1 MSNNRREKKKKKK
14 ILLGLF
20 MILFVGIVLT
30 ASTYAW
36 FTANQTVTVQQ
47 IDINVAAANGLQ
59 LSVDGSN
66 WKPYIAK
73 DEILGANSTY
83 PGAINQVPDTMV
95 PVSTVGATDNSTG
108 FMNMYLGTV
117 VAGNSGTNILTATKT
132 TETVT
137 TSTSGD
143 FVAFDLFFKVTEGN
157 DIYLTN
163 NSSVSAI
170 SSSKGIEN
178 SARVAFILEGTSGA
192 ESTLSTIQAMKS
204 PQTPIIWEPNNNAHT
219 ANAIAHARDVYGEA
233 LTSTQVVGSYYG
245 VKGPIDSTN
254 NVGLASRD
262 ATYFSVVTPAIKTG
276 TSGIPTSAYA
286 QAFHLDAGVTKVRIY
301 MWIEGQDYD
310 CEDAASGSDLSYNLQ
325 FSILDKA

>member
-1 MSNNRREKKKKKK
+1 MSNNRKEKKKKKK

-66 WKPYIAK
+66 WKPYISK

-83 PGAINQVPDTMV
+83 PAAVNQVPETMV
-95 PVSTVGATDNSTG
+95 PVSTVGATNSSTG
-108 FMNMYLGTV
+108 WMDMYLGTV
-117 VAGNSGTNILTATKT
+117 TASNAGTNILTASKS
-132 TETVT
+132 TEVAT
-137 TSTSGD
+137 TSTTGD
-143 FVAFDLFFKVTEGN
+143 FVAFDLFFQTTEAKQ
-157 DIYLTN
+157 IYLTN
-163 NSSVSAI
+163 NSSVTAI

-178 SARVAFILEGTSGA
+178 SARVAFVIEGNLDATASV
-192 ESTLSTIQAMKS
+192 SQYQALHEG
-204 PQTPIIWEPNNNAHT
+204 QTPIIWEPNNNAHT
-219 ANAIAHARDVYGEA
+219 ATAIAHARDIYGE
-233 LTSTQVVGSYYG
+233 TINSTTVVSSYYG
-245 VKGPIDSTN
+245 VKAPIDSTA
-254 NVGLASRD
+254 NVALNSTVG
-262 ATYFSVVTPAIKTG
+262 TYFGSVTPQIKTG
-276 TSGIPTSAYA
+276 TAGIPSTGYQPVFNLA
-286 QAFHLDAGVTKVRIY
+286 AGVTKIRIY